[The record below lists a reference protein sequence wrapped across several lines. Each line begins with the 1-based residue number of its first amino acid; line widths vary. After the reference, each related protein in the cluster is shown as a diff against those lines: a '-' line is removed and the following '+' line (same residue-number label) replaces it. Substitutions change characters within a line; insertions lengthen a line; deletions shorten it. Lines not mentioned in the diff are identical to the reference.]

1 MKGGRSSVRLVAL
14 GVFREGCFGTF
25 DLEFEVYSDL
35 ELAEE
40 SSPDPTRTS
49 RPVLGKQ
56 ARILSSM
63 GLHRLN
69 SEQTKSKNLRS
80 EPDRFLL
87 LDTGPDV
94 GLGAQSRSRP
104 KRSEL
109 AGKFPSPCKSVR
121 EARPCCPSSSACE
134 LEPITPELSERVSG
148 RPTQK
153 SSNLS
158 HSEIT
163 RRAHVGEAFRF

>member
-1 MKGGRSSVRLVAL
+1 LRRCLCRMKGGRSSVRLVAP
-14 GVFREGCFGTF
+14 GPFREGCFGTF

-35 ELAEE
+35 EPAEVE

-69 SEQTKSKNLRS
+69 SEQMKSKNLRS

-87 LDTGPDV
+87 LVSGPDV
-94 GLGAQSRSRP
+94 GLGAQSRSRF

-109 AGKFPSPCKSVR
+109 DNESPSPSCPLR

-134 LEPITPELSERVSG
+134 LESTVPELSERVRG
-148 RPTQK
+148 RPTQ
-153 SSNLS
+153 
-158 HSEIT
+158 
-163 RRAHVGEAFRF
+163 